1 MNDSSKIVAFIPARS
16 GSKRIPNKNIRLLGG
31 HPMIAYSVCSAL
43 ESEVFTNVFCIT
55 DSALYGEVAEH
66 YGAEVPSLRPL
77 ATAQDQSADIDWVEW
92 ITREL
97 DNKGL
102 SFDAFAILRP
112 TSPFRSRTTLQRAW
126 NLFRNQEGVD
136 SLRAVEPCSQHPG
149 KMWVVKES
157 RMHPVLP
164 FEIEGVPWH
173 SNQYAKLPSIYVQNA
188 SLEMVWRD
196 TVVKQKSISGNTIM
210 PFFTSADEGF
220 DINSEYDFKIAEM
233 KLESGE
239 VSNCE
244 IMMDSFKF

>member
-1 MNDSSKIVAFIPARS
+1 
-16 GSKRIPNKNIRLLGG
+16 
-31 HPMIAYSVCSAL
+31 
-43 ESEVFTNVFCIT
+43 
-55 DSALYGEVAEH
+55 
-66 YGAEVPSLRPL
+66 
-77 ATAQDQSADIDWVEW
+77 
-92 ITREL
+92 
-97 DNKGL
+97 
-102 SFDAFAILRP
+102 
-112 TSPFRSRTTLQRAW
+112 
-126 NLFRNQEGVD
+126 
-136 SLRAVEPCSQHPG
+136 
-149 KMWVVKES
+149 MWVVKES